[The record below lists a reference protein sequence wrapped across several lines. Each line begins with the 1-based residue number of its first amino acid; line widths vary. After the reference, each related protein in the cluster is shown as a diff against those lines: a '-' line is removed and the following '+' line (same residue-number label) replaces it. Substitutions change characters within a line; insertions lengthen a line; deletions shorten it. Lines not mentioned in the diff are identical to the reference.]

1 VPIIGLHG
9 RIPGSDTPTKSQAA
23 RRAVAPRA
31 VAFHH
36 RLPRRL
42 GHAAGTD
49 RPLFPDADAN
59 ANPDASGSGCV
70 LVSGGPSRHLLS
82 FRCAQTVGEH
92 AQNSTA
98 SALR

>member
-36 RLPRRL
+36 RLPRRPPGRTGRSSPMPTPTPTPTRAAPAACWCL
-42 GHAAGTD
+42 EGHHGICYHFGAHK
-49 RPLFPDADAN
+49 R
-59 ANPDASGSGCV
+59 SGSMRRTPRRR
-70 LVSGGPSRHLLS
+70 PSD
-82 FRCAQTVGEH
+82 
-92 AQNSTA
+92 
-98 SALR
+98 